1 MVEREVLNK
10 IILSKYNLTIS
21 PDEELILPPY
31 KGSTLRGGFGSV
43 FRRISCIE
51 RNSKSCK
58 KCLLREKCAYSY
70 IFNTSPPFDSPL
82 LKNLEDIPR
91 PFIIE
96 PPLDTRRIVNKNE
109 ILIFN
114 LILIGRA
121 IEFLPYFIVAFR
133 DLGETGIGR
142 YRKKFRLKEIT
153 TDSCSN
159 QEKGLVY
166 SDEDDTVRNIEERFS
181 WLNLVEESPLTAK
194 GQKRE
199 KIVLYF
205 LTPTRLKHD
214 GKFMMIPEFHIV
226 IRSLLRRISNLGYF
240 HCGVNLNLNFKEL
253 IEKSKKIKIDKIN
266 TRWIDW
272 ERYSS
277 SQRMKM
283 KMGGFIGEVVYSG
296 ELEPFIPFL
305 LLGEYIHLGKGAT
318 FGMGWYRL
326 RID

>member
-1 MVEREVLNK
+1 MAEIEALNK

-21 PDEELILPPY
+21 PDEELILPSY

-70 IFNTSPPFDSPL
+70 IFNTSPSFDSPV
-82 LKNLEDIPR
+82 LKNLDDIPR

-96 PPLDTRRIVNKNE
+96 PPLDTRRIVNKDE
-109 ILIFN
+109 KLTFN
-114 LILIGRA
+114 LILVGKA
-121 IEFLPYFIVAFR
+121 IEYFPYFIVAFR
-133 DLGETGIGR
+133 ELGEAGIGR
-142 YRKKFRLKEIT
+142 YRKKFILKEIT

-159 QEKGLVY
+159 QVKGLIY
-166 SDEDDTVRNIEERFS
+166 SDEDSTIRNTEERFS
-181 WLNLVEESPLTAK
+181 WLNLVEKSHLRIK
-194 GQKRE
+194 RQKRE
-199 KIVLYF
+199 KIFLNF
-205 LTPTRLKHD
+205 LTPTRLKHN
-214 GKFMMIPEFHIV
+214 GEFVMVPEFHIV
-226 IRSLLRRISNLGYF
+226 IRSLLRRISNLCYF
-240 HCGVNLNLNFKEL
+240 HCGVDLNINFKEL

-266 TRWIDW
+266 TQWIDW

-277 SQRMKM
+277 AQRMKM
-283 KMGGFIGEVVYSG
+283 KMGGFVGEILYSG
-296 ELEPFIPFL
+296 ELELFIPFL

-326 RID
+326 GIE